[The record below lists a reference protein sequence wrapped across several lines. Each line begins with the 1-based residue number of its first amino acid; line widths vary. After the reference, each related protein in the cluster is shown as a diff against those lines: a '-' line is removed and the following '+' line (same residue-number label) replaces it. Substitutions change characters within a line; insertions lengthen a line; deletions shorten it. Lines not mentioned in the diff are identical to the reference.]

1 MEDPLENLE
10 IDIHSYD
17 ISREASVYFDTTGTH
32 CWTKAWFNG
41 REKGEKSIEITRQLA
56 VKFINDEILLDDWLA
71 RFYPK
76 QMNVCHKAI
85 EQARKQ
91 LLGI

>member
-1 MEDPLENLE
+1 MTSAVKPPSTL
-10 IDIHSYD
+10 IRQVH
-17 ISREASVYFDTTGTH
+17 VV
-32 CWTKAWFNG
+32 WTKAWFNG
-41 REKGEKSIEITRQLA
+41 RDKGEKAIEINRQLA
-56 VKFINDEILLDDWLA
+56 IKFINDEILLDDWLA